1 MKYKTSEIYHIFNQ
15 GNNRRD
21 LFMEPRNYAFFLKK
35 MQKYLKPTAH
45 ILAYC
50 LMPNHF
56 HWLIQVK
63 EDGTLPSPAAVPRFN
78 GKHDSIVWKST
89 HSQQRLSHDIGTLL
103 SSYTKAINKI
113 MGWSGSLFR
122 SNTQCKSIDFETDEG
137 EYLITCFEY
146 IHNNPVKAKL
156 ASHSEY
162 YPYCSA
168 FEISEQ
174 IKEGLCDLDALRA
187 LGLMQTVPNEGA

>member
-1 MKYKTSEIYHIFNQ
+1 MKYKTSGIYHIFNQ
-15 GNNRRD
+15 GNNKRD
-21 LFMEPRNYAFFLKK
+21 LFIESRNYTFFLRK
-35 MQKYLKPTAH
+35 MQQYLQPNAH

-63 EDGTLPSPAAVPRFN
+63 EIGTLPSPAAIPRYN
-78 GKHDSIVWKST
+78 GMKDSIIWEST
-89 HSQQRLSHDIGTLL
+89 HSQQQLSHDIGTLL
-103 SSYTKAINKI
+103 SSYTKAINKM

-122 SNTQCKSIDFETDEG
+122 SNTKCKHIDMYDDEG
-137 EYLITCFEY
+137 EYLQTCFEY

-156 ASHSEY
+156 STHPEY

-168 FEISEQ
+168 FEISEGA
-174 IKEGLCDLDALRA
+174 EDALCDLKVLYS
-187 LGLMQTVPNEGA
+187 LGLTPMVPKEDA